1 MKLGENPRFRY
12 KKIVPLI
19 RDDRQIYT
27 RELGGAYTKPDE
39 VLASIERVA
48 PRQGLP
54 IIGPKRG
61 LFLDEVIERHRPT
74 TILEV
79 GTLVG
84 YSAIRMARHL
94 PDGGHVTCVE
104 LSEERARTALA
115 NFERA
120 GLSERIEV
128 ILGDARSVLPTLK
141 GRFDMVF
148 FDAVKED
155 YLYYLKS
162 IEGLLRQGSVVV
174 ADNVKSHAEE
184 VAPYLKYVRKSGRY
198 SSTYREAPPN
208 FGNGPGDAVEISI
221 RL

>member
-1 MKLGENPRFRY
+1 M
-12 KKIVPLI
+12 
-19 RDDRQIYT
+19 
-27 RELGGAYTKPDE
+27 
-39 VLASIERVA
+39 
-48 PRQGLP
+48 
-54 IIGPKRG
+54 
-61 LFLDEVIERHRPT
+61 
-74 TILEV
+74 
-79 GTLVG
+79 G

-94 PDGGHVTCVE
+94 HDGGRVTCVE

-120 GLSERIEV
+120 DLSDRIEV
-128 ILGDARSVLPTLK
+128 ILGDARDVLPTLK
-141 GRFDMVF
+141 GGFDMVF

-162 IEGLLRQGSVVV
+162 VEGLLRQGSVVV

-184 VAPYLKYVRKSGRY
+184 VAPYLEYVRKSGKY

-208 FGNGPGDAVEISI
+208 FGNGPGDAVEISV

>member
-1 MKLGENPRFRY
+1 MKPE
-12 KKIVPLI
+12 
-19 RDDRQIYT
+19 D
-27 RELGGAYTKPDE
+27 
-39 VLASIERVA
+39 VLASIEEAA

-61 LFLDEVIERHRPT
+61 LFLDEVIEQHRPSK
-74 TILEV
+74 ILEV

-94 PDGGHVTCVE
+94 GDGGRLTCVE
-104 LSEERARTALA
+104 LSKERARIARA
-115 NFERA
+115 NFELA
-120 GLSERIEV
+120 GLSDHIDIIV
-128 ILGDARSVLPTLK
+128 GDARKVLPTLK

-155 YLYYLKS
+155 YLAYLKS
-162 IEGLLRQGSVVV
+162 IEGLLHQGSVVV

-184 VAPYLKYVRKSGRY
+184 VAPYIDYVMNSGKY
-198 SSTYREAPPN
+198 SSVYKESPPN
-208 FGNGPGDAVEISI
+208 FGNGPGDAVEISV

>member
-1 MKLGENPRFRY
+1 M
-12 KKIVPLI
+12 
-19 RDDRQIYT
+19 
-27 RELGGAYTKPDE
+27 KPDE
-39 VLASIERVA
+39 VLASIEQVA

-61 LFLDEVIERHRPT
+61 LFLDEVIEQHKPT

-94 PDGGHVTCVE
+94 RDGGRVICVE
-104 LSEERARTALA
+104 LSEERARTARA

-120 GLSERIEV
+120 GLSDRIEV
-128 ILGDARSVLPTLK
+128 VLGDARDVLPRLK

-148 FDAVKED
+148 LDAVKED

-162 IEGLLRQGSVVV
+162 VEGLLHQGCVVV
-174 ADNVKSHAEE
+174 DDNVKSHAEE
-184 VAPYLKYVRKSGRY
+184 VTA
-198 SSTYREAPPN
+198 
-208 FGNGPGDAVEISI
+208 
-221 RL
+221 

>member
-1 MKLGENPRFRY
+1 MRGN
-12 KKIVPLI
+12 
-19 RDDRQIYT
+19 RQVYT
-27 RELGGAYTKPDE
+27 PEPYSAHMEPEE
-39 VLASIERVA
+39 VLATIEKIA

-61 LFLDEVIERHRPT
+61 VFLDEVIEQHGPM

-94 PDGGHVTCVE
+94 GDGGRLTCVE
-104 LSEERARTALA
+104 LSDERARTARA
-115 NFERA
+115 NFKLA
-120 GLSERIEV
+120 DLSDRIEIIV
-128 ILGDARSVLPTLK
+128 GDARKVLPALS

-148 FDAVKED
+148 FDAVKND
-155 YLYYLKS
+155 YLAYLKS
-162 IEGLLRQGSVVV
+162 IEGLLHQGSVVV

-184 VAPYLKYVRKSGRY
+184 VAPYLEYVRNSGKY
-198 SSTYREAPPN
+198 SSTYKESPPN
-208 FGNGPGDAVEISI
+208 FGSGPGDAVEISV

>member
-1 MKLGENPRFRY
+1 MKLEKNPFFRY
-12 KKIVPLI
+12 KKIVPLT
-19 RDDRQIYT
+19 RGNRQVYT
-27 RELGGAYTKPDE
+27 QEQCSAHMKPDE
-39 VLASIERVA
+39 VLASIEKA
-48 PRQGLP
+48 ALQDGLP

-61 LFLDEVIERHRPT
+61 MFLDEAIEQNKPA

-94 PDGGHVTCVE
+94 RDGGRLTCVE
-104 LSEERARTALA
+104 LSEERARTARKNFDLA
-115 NFERA
+115 E
-120 GLSERIEV
+120 LSDRIDIIV
-128 ILGDARSVLPTLK
+128 GDAREVLPTLK
-141 GRFDMVF
+141 GSFDMVF

-155 YLYYLKS
+155 YLCYLKS

-184 VAPYLKYVRKSGRY
+184 VAPYLEYVRNSGKY

-208 FGNGPGDAVEISI
+208 FGRGPGDSVEISVM
-221 RL
+221 L

>member
-1 MKLGENPRFRY
+1 MKPE
-12 KKIVPLI
+12 
-19 RDDRQIYT
+19 
-27 RELGGAYTKPDE
+27 E
-39 VLASIERVA
+39 VLAAIEKAA

-61 LFLDEVIERHRPT
+61 KFLDEVIEQHRPK

-94 PDGGHVTCVE
+94 GDGGRLTCVE
-104 LSEERARTALA
+104 LSEERARIARA
-115 NFERA
+115 NFKLA
-120 GLSERIEV
+120 DLSDRIE
-128 ILGDARSVLPTLK
+128 IIIGDARGVLPTLK

-155 YLYYLKS
+155 YFAYVKS
-162 IEGLLRQGSVVV
+162 IEGLLHRGSVVV

-184 VAPYLKYVRKSGRY
+184 VAPYLEYVRNSGKY
-198 SSTYREAPPN
+198 SSIYKESLPN
-208 FGNGPGDAVEISI
+208 FGSGPGDAVEISVK
-221 RL
+221 L

>member
-1 MKLGENPRFRY
+1 MPPFMR
-12 KKIVPLI
+12 I
-19 RDDRQIYT
+19 DRQVYT
-27 RELGGAYTKPDE
+27 LERGTPYMQPDE
-39 VLASIERVA
+39 VLASIEQIA

-61 LFLDEVIERHRPT
+61 LFLDEVIEQHRPT

-94 PDGGHVTCVE
+94 RDGGRVTCVE
-104 LSEERARTALA
+104 LSEERARTARA

-120 GLSERIEV
+120 GLADRIGV
-128 ILGDARSVLPTLK
+128 MLGDARSVLPTLK
-141 GRFDMVF
+141 GTFDMVF

-184 VAPYLKYVRKSGRY
+184 VASYLEYVRKSGRY
-198 SSTYREAPPN
+198 SSNYREAPPN
-208 FGNGPGDAVEISI
+208 FGNGPGDAVEISV

>member
-1 MKLGENPRFRY
+1 M
-12 KKIVPLI
+12 
-19 RDDRQIYT
+19 
-27 RELGGAYTKPDE
+27 KPDE
-39 VLASIERVA
+39 VLASIEQVA

-61 LFLDEVIERHRPT
+61 QFLDEVIEKHRPT
-74 TILEV
+74 TIWEV

-94 PDGGHVTCVE
+94 HDGGRVTCVE
-104 LSEERARTALA
+104 LSEERAHTARA

-120 GLSERIEV
+120 GLSDRIEIIV
-128 ILGDARSVLPTLK
+128 GDARKVLPTLK
-141 GRFDMVF
+141 GRLDMVF

-155 YLYYLKS
+155 YLHYLKS
-162 IEGLLRQGSVVV
+162 IEGLLHQGSVVV

-184 VAPYLKYVRKSGRY
+184 VAPYLEYIRNSGKY
-198 SSTYREAPPN
+198 SSIYREALPN
-208 FGNGPGDAVEISI
+208 FGSGPGDAVEISV

>member
-1 MKLGENPRFRY
+1 MDNRQVYTGEGGSEPMKPE
-12 KKIVPLI
+12 
-19 RDDRQIYT
+19 
-27 RELGGAYTKPDE
+27 E
-39 VLASIERVA
+39 VLASIEKVA

-61 LFLDEVIERHRPT
+61 MFLDEVVERHNPT

-94 PDGGHVTCVE
+94 RDGGRLTCVE
-104 LSEERARTALA
+104 LSEERARTARA
-115 NFERA
+115 NFELA
-120 GLSERIEV
+120 GLSDRIGV
-128 ILGDARSVLPTLK
+128 IMGDARKVLPTLK
-141 GRFDMVF
+141 GEFDMVF

-155 YLYYLKS
+155 YLAYLKS
-162 IEGLLRQGSVVV
+162 IEGLLHKGSVVV

-184 VAPYLKYVRKSGRY
+184 VAPYLEYVRNSGKY
-198 SSTYREAPPN
+198 SSTYREAPPS
-208 FGNGPGDAVEISI
+208 FGSGPGDAVEISV

>member
-1 MKLGENPRFRY
+1 MKPE
-12 KKIVPLI
+12 
-19 RDDRQIYT
+19 
-27 RELGGAYTKPDE
+27 E
-39 VLASIERVA
+39 VLTSIEQIA

-54 IIGPKRG
+54 IIGPSRG
-61 LFLDEVIERHRPT
+61 QFLDEVIEQHKPT

-94 PDGGHVTCVE
+94 RDGGRVTCVE
-104 LSEERARTALA
+104 LSEERARTARA

-120 GLSERIEV
+120 GLSDRIEV
-128 ILGDARSVLPTLK
+128 IVGDARDVLPRLT

-148 FDAVKED
+148 LDAVKED
-155 YLYYLKS
+155 YLFYLKS
-162 IEGLLRQGSVVV
+162 VEGLLHQGSVVV
-174 ADNVKSHAEE
+174 ADNVKSHAEK
-184 VAPYLKYVRKSGRY
+184 AAAYLEHVRKSGKY

-208 FGNGPGDAVEISI
+208 FGNGPGDAVEISV